1 MKSYKEVTNPM
12 LIGEPQWELM
22 KRFGG
27 KWASAQEGVFQKP

>member
-12 LIGEPQWELM
+12 LMGEPQWELM

-27 KWASAQEGVFQKP
+27 EWARAQEGVFQKP